1 MMKLVTK
8 YHGEVEIEQSEVIYF
23 PKGIP
28 AFEDEQEFVLLPLTD
43 EKIYHI
49 LQSVKTPDLGFVV
62 TDPFL
67 FFKDYDFQLDE
78 ATLKVLELESP
89 AEVKVL
95 TIVSVRDPFSQSTAN
110 LQAPIVINVKK
121 QKAKQIV
128 LNIENYH
135 TKHRLFNETPVGS
148 EG

>member
-1 MMKLVTK
+1 MKLVTK
-8 YHGEVEIEQSEVIYF
+8 YHGKIEIEQSEVIHF

-28 AFEDEQEFVLLPLTD
+28 AFEEEQEFILLQLTD
-43 EKIYHI
+43 EKIYYI

-78 ATLKVLELESP
+78 STVKALDLKSP
-89 AEVKVL
+89 TDVKIL
-95 TIVSVRDPFSQSTAN
+95 TIVSVRDPFSNSTAN
-110 LQAPIVINVKK
+110 LQAPIVINANKNR
-121 QKAKQIV
+121 AKQVV
-128 LNIENYH
+128 LNVENYH
-135 TKHRLFNETPVGS
+135 TKHRLFNEIPVGS